1 MKSERLKKLEN
12 ELKDLDH
19 WLNLDLVP
27 KSDLEKHKLEIE
39 TTKIKIA
46 DEKKRLLFLKENGDL
61 EDLTMPKKN
70 QGKNLLE
77 AQSIPDVNTNDMTQ
91 ADTTVSDSFE
101 PDHTTL
107 FDVELGGQEKTTSD
121 GEQEDDPFSEKNRWR
136 RSLEISD
143 PDSDDW

>member
-1 MKSERLKKLEN
+1 MKSERLKKLEK
-12 ELKDLDH
+12 ELKDLEH

-27 KSDLEKHKLEIE
+27 KSDIEKHKAEI
-39 TTKIKIA
+39 TTIKAKIS
-46 DEKKRLLFLKENGDL
+46 EERQRLVFLKENGDL

-77 AQSIPDVNTNDMTQ
+77 TQSIPDVNTNDMTQ
-91 ADTTVSDSFE
+91 SDTTVSDSFE

-107 FDVELGGQEKTTSD
+107 FDVELGGQEKTKSD
-121 GEQEDDPFSEKNRWR
+121 NEQEDDPFSEKNRWR